1 MLNQSNTLTEDYI
14 RNNKDKVD
22 WYQIL
27 ESQHLSEDFIREF
40 KDRINWHRLLKNQKL
55 SEPLIRENTEL
66 LNWTTVSMYQRLSEN
81 FIGEFQDRVNWIQ
94 ISSKQSLSEDFI
106 RKYKDKIFPRFLLK
120 NENQL
125 YYSSKFI
132 IDLKPYFN
140 NYYRYNVAAN
150 KIRNIW
156 VTRYYKPGNI
166 GHLRSIN
173 NLNSILK
180 D

>member
-1 MLNQSNTLTEDYI
+1 MPNQSDTLTEDYI
-14 RNNKDKVD
+14 RINKDKVD
-22 WYQIL
+22 WYQIS

-40 KDRINWHRLLKNQKL
+40 RDRINWHCLLKKQKL
-55 SEPLIRENTEL
+55 SEPLIRENTDL
-66 LNWTTVSMYQRLSEN
+66 LNWTTVSMYQQLSED
-81 FIGEFQDRVNWIQ
+81 FIGEFQDKVNWIQ
-94 ISSKQSLSEDFI
+94 ISSKQTLSEDFI
-106 RKYKDKIFPRFLLK
+106 RRYKDKIFPRFLLK

-150 KIRNIW
+150 KIRNKW
-156 VTRYYKPGNI
+156 LLRYYKPGSV
-166 GHLRSIN
+166 GHQKSIN
-173 NLNSILK
+173 NLNDFLK